1 MKAQVFFT
9 DMRAR
14 KAEEASVKKLRKLL
28 DASGVLD
35 VVEQGDLVAI
45 KVHLGTPGNQRHIR
59 PHHVRVVV
67 EAVRERGGHPFV
79 TDTTGISLLSPRGDA
94 VKVLRAAALNGFTP
108 ETVGA
113 PIIVADGLKGF
124 SGVKVRVD
132 GFRLKEVEVAQA
144 IAEADAMISLAHAKG
159 HPRTG
164 FGGALKNI
172 GVGCLTKKGRAP
184 LHLSLIHI

>member
-79 TDTTGISLLSPRGDA
+79 T
-94 VKVLRAAALNGFTP
+94 
-108 ETVGA
+108 
-113 PIIVADGLKGF
+113 
-124 SGVKVRVD
+124 
-132 GFRLKEVEVAQA
+132 
-144 IAEADAMISLAHAKG
+144 
-159 HPRTG
+159 
-164 FGGALKNI
+164 
-172 GVGCLTKKGRAP
+172 
-184 LHLSLIHI
+184 